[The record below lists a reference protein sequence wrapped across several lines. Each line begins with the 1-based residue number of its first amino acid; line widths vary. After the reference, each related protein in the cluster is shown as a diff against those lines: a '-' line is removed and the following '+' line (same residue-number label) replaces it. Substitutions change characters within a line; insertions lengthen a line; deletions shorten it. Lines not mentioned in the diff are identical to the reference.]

1 MGCGIIISGIITAA
15 GRCGGGKEVVNMK
28 FLKNIGKAVGEAV
41 SFVGEKNRKA
51 AYLNRIRAV
60 IRCEEKAAEKEYL
73 ALGRYYYNNLR
84 DKDNSVT
91 EAHCTELEAIEGR
104 LDKALSQLEQFYE
117 AEKCACAENCACSVA
132 VIGGEDGPTAGGEAE
147 EITLDDVESFD
158 HDPTTEPAEDISAA
172 GLEAAPGAVP
182 ADTAPAGTS
191 PAEPDENDNLP
202 FEG

>member
-1 MGCGIIISGIITAA
+1 
-15 GRCGGGKEVVNMK
+15 MK
-28 FLKNIGKAVGEAV
+28 FFKNIGKAVGEAV

-51 AYLNRIRAV
+51 AYLNRIRSV
-60 IRCEEKAAEKEYL
+60 IRCEERAAEKEYL

-84 DKDNSVT
+84 DKDNPVT

-104 LDKALSQLEQFYE
+104 LDKALSQLEQFYQLDR
-117 AEKCACAENCACSVA
+117 
-132 VIGGEDGPTAGGEAE
+132 EDGPTAVCALKEGE

-158 HDPTTEPAEDISAA
+158 HDPTAEPAEDIPAA
-172 GLEAAPGAVP
+172 VSEVAPGAVP
-182 ADTAPAGTS
+182 ADTAPAGTA